1 MALDFNL
8 KMYNTEQARQFLY
21 SYMDVEKDVSQ
32 PKILIHV
39 LNELINRY
47 SSSLPPDPYV
57 DEFYARTYG
66 GESVIYVDV
75 IWELIR
81 ELESL

>member
-1 MALDFNL
+1 
-8 KMYNTEQARQFLY
+8 MYNTEQARQFLY
-21 SYMDVEKDVSQ
+21 SYMDVEKDLPQ

-47 SSSLPPDPYV
+47 SSSLPPGHDV
-57 DEFYARTYG
+57 DEFYARLYG
-66 GESVIYVDV
+66 GESVIYVDE

>member
-1 MALDFNL
+1 
-8 KMYNTEQARQFLY
+8 MYNTEQARQFLY
-21 SYMDVEKDVSQ
+21 SYMEMEKSMSQ

-47 SSSLPPDPYV
+47 SSSLPPDPNV
-57 DEFYARTYG
+57 DEFYARMYG
-66 GESVIYVDV
+66 GESVIYVDE
-75 IWELIR
+75 IWKLIR